1 MGGKSTFIKSVGICV
16 LMAQIGCFV
25 PAESALISIV
35 DGIYT
40 RIGAGDNLIKGIST
54 FMAEMVETAAILNV
68 I

>member
-40 RIGAGDNLIKGIST
+40 RIGAGDNLVKGIST

>member
-16 LMAQIGCFV
+16 LMAQIGCFI

-40 RIGAGDNLIKGIST
+40 RIGAGDNLVKGIST